1 MELKTQ
7 ICLLSKLF
15 HSKSKLKKKEVTTH
29 LGGGGVSRMPYSGM
43 IIKRF
48 YLFTTSFS
56 NVKELTK
63 LSKYYGVEEKKM
75 LYY

>member
-1 MELKTQ
+1 
-7 ICLLSKLF
+7 
-15 HSKSKLKKKEVTTH
+15 
-29 LGGGGVSRMPYSGM
+29 MPYSGM

-75 LYY
+75 LYKVSLTIERKLETNMCSIIPFFNYVY